1 MTQKETGIKQQHVC
15 VCLLGIVVRDAL
27 DHQLVLLD
35 LVEFFGLLGELTLLG
50 LALNGLLVVF
60 GLAFALGSCASA
72 FRSWRWRRLLSL
84 FLVLFGARSR
94 RLDQR
99 LGLARCCRLIVIGVL
114 AVVVVVVV
122 VVARIGR
129 VCTLL
134 FLLDSGLVFLLD
146 DASSGRGRGA
156 ALRLFGRR
164 RSHRVHVQLVVN
176 GEQVQSGCFDKQ
188 KKKEIESVLW
198 I

>member
-1 MTQKETGIKQQHVC
+1 MKLVSIKQQHVC

-156 ALRLFGRR
+156 ALCLFGRR